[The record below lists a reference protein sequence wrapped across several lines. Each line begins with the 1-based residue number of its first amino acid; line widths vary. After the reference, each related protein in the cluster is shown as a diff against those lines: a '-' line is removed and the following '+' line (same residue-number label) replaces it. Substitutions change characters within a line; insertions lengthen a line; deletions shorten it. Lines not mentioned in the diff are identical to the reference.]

1 VAASFA
7 CGSPPPAPTP
17 PTPSSIAAAPP
28 PSPSPAAP
36 EEPPPTPEPDL
47 DPSACPSPKPPPLA
61 RIDVGV
67 LIVGVNRLIL
77 DATPI
82 VGPDPDY
89 CEAIGYTD
97 RRRYCPPRPEAHPD
111 RAACDSLL
119 MGRAEDTNR
128 YGPRWFVND
137 RGCVN
142 YAVRPPF
149 CVNHP
154 ENQFLVQAFG
164 AGQYEACS
172 RSGVCGGIRVK

>member
-1 VAASFA
+1 MSVRPSDF
-7 CGSPPPAPTP
+7 PPPFSASEFVAEATDP
-17 PTPSSIAAAPP
+17 PD
-28 PSPSPAAP
+28 
-36 EEPPPTPEPDL
+36 E
-47 DPSACPSPKPPPLA
+47 

-67 LIVGVNRLIL
+67 LIVGANRLIL
-77 DATPI
+77 DSTPI

-89 CEAIGYTD
+89 CRAIGFTD
-97 RRRYCPPRPEAHPD
+97 GRRYCPPRPEGHPD

-119 MGRAEDTNR
+119 VGRAEDTNR

-164 AGQYEACS
+164 AGLYEACS
-172 RSGVCGGIRVK
+172 RSGVCGGVRVR